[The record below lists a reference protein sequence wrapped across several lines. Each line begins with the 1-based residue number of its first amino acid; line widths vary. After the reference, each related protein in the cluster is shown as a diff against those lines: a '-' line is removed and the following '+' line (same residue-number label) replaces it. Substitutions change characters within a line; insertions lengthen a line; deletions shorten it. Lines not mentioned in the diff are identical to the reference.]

1 MCVYERERERERE
14 RNNTM
19 FVFDH
24 LTSDFYSIFSFE
36 YFSDCQYVR
45 GSRGKAERSHGRS
58 GGLEVGGQGCTHRS
72 VSVQVPVCVSV

>member
-1 MCVYERERERERE
+1 MCVCVREREREGE

-19 FVFDH
+19 FIFDF
-24 LTSDFYSIFSFE
+24 LTSDFYSIFLFE

-58 GGLEVGGQGCTHRS
+58 GGLEVGGQGRTHRS
-72 VSVQVPVCVSV
+72 VSVQVPVCVSL